1 MAGGIALDQHQ
12 TQTETEPNRE
22 QWLALHHAFG
32 RYCEARPWER
42 LANQDVLVVNDP
54 LGHFKGYC
62 VALGDGGVAYGL
74 GVYLGDRG
82 LLNYLTTMTSEHE
95 PDGVEALERGLA
107 LSAVLGDREELG
119 NGERK
124 AMRDLGLRYRGR
136 GRWPIFRSI
145 VPGHWP
151 WYLSGDEARF
161 LTIALDNVRDVAER
175 MEQGMFDLYAGRDP
189 SEVLTRSL
197 RGDVWRDEWEVLRPP
212 ALPVEEHRV
221 DADRLRMINGSAS
234 AGPAVWEATASYLPT
249 GVQDGRDTRPYLP
262 TLVMVVER
270 GSGFILTVRMLGR
283 VPSAAEKQEPVLEL
297 LERAD
302 RLPGAVVCDREDT
315 AALLEPI
322 TGALDIG
329 LYVGPTPELDDIK
342 DDLLATVL
350 R

>member
-1 MAGGIALDQHQ
+1 MDRHE
-12 TQTETEPNRE
+12 TQTEVNPTRE
-22 QWLALHHAFG
+22 QWLALHHAFR
-32 RYCEARPWER
+32 RYCEARPWEW
-42 LANQDVLVVNDP
+42 LANEDVLVVNDP

-62 VALGDGGVAYGL
+62 VALGDGGIAYGL

-82 LLNYLTTMTSEHE
+82 LLNYLDTMTSEDE
-95 PDGVEALERGLA
+95 PVGAEALERGLA

-119 NGERK
+119 DRERK
-124 AMRDLGLRYRGR
+124 VMRELGLRYRGR
-136 GRWPIFRSI
+136 GRWPVFRSI
-145 VPGHWP
+145 IPGHWP

-175 MEQGMFDLYAGRDP
+175 MEQGMFDLYVGRYP

-197 RGDVWRDEWEVLRPP
+197 RGDVWRDEWEVLRLP

-221 DADRLRMINGSAS
+221 DADRLGSISGSAS
-234 AGPAVWEATASYLPT
+234 VGSAVWEVTASYVPT
-249 GVQDGRDTRPYLP
+249 GVQDGRGTRPYLP

-270 GSGFILTVRMLGR
+270 SSGLILTVRMLGR
-283 VPSAAEKQEPVLEL
+283 VPSVAEKQEPVLEL
-297 LERAD
+297 LERTD

-315 AALLEPI
+315 AALLKPI

-329 LYVGPTPELDDIK
+329 LYVGPTPVLDHIK

>member
-1 MAGGIALDQHQ
+1 MDQHR
-12 TQTETEPNRE
+12 TDTETDPTRE
-22 QWLALHHAFG
+22 QWLALHHAFR

-42 LANQDVLVVNDP
+42 LANEDVLAVDDP

-107 LSAVLGDREELG
+107 LTAILGDREELG

-124 AMRDLGLRYRGR
+124 AMRDLGFRYRGR
-136 GRWPIFRSI
+136 GSWPIFRSAI
-145 VPGHWP
+145 PGHWP

-161 LTIALDNVRDVAER
+161 LTIVLDNVREVAER
-175 MEQGMFDLYAGRDP
+175 IGRGTLDLYADRDP
-189 SEVLTRSL
+189 GEVLTRSL

-212 ALPVEEHRV
+212 ALPVEEHPA
-221 DADRLRMINGSAS
+221 DADRLRTIGGSAPVG
-234 AGPAVWEATASYLPT
+234 AAVWEVTASYIPT
-249 GVQDGRDTRPYLP
+249 GVQDGRGTRPYLP

-270 GSGFILTVRMLGR
+270 GSGLILAMRMLRR
-283 VPSAAEKQEPVLEL
+283 VPTAAEKQEPVLEL
-297 LERAD
+297 LERTD
-302 RLPGAVVCDREDT
+302 RLPGAVACDREDT
-315 AALLEPI
+315 AALLESI

-329 LYVGPTPELDDIK
+329 QYVGPTPELDHIK